1 LSPLKD
7 LLAAIE
13 ADADEERSRL
23 EAESAAEAEG
33 IRRSAREEAEAGRAG
48 ILRPARAG
56 SEAEA
61 NRRLARA
68 RLAAEAIRREAR
80 EEAFERLLADVRSE
94 LSHRREGAAYRD
106 ALRALISEGLAALP
120 DARTLYTDPRD
131 EALALALAQE
141 RGADLAVEP
150 TLKTSGGVVLQSA
163 GGRLVRNTFEE
174 RLAAAEPR
182 LRLWYGRRLD
192 ALAPSSPLAGA
203 AR

>member
-23 EAESAAEAEG
+23 EAESVAEAEG
-33 IRRSAREEAEAGRAG
+33 ILRSAREEAEAGRAG
-48 ILRPARAG
+48 ILRPARAE

-68 RLAAEAIRREAR
+68 RLAAEAMRREAR

-94 LSHRREGAAYRD
+94 LSHRRDGAAYHD
-106 ALRALISEGLAALP
+106 ALRALISEGLAAIP

-131 EALALALAQE
+131 EALALALVHE
-141 RGADLAVEP
+141 LGADLAVEP
-150 TLKTSGGVVLQSA
+150 TLETSGGVVLQSA

-174 RLAAAEPR
+174 RLATAAPR

-192 ALAPSSPLAGA
+192 ALAQASPLVGA
-203 AR
+203 VR